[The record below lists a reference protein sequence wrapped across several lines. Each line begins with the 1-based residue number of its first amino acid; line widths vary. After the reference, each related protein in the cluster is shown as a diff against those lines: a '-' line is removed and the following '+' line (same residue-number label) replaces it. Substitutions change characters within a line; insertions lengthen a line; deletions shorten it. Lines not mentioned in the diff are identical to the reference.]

1 MSGLFLALDPGKR
14 KTGVALGNTIT
25 ETATV
30 LETVRG
36 KPSEQMAQLAKLAR
50 VWQPQWAV
58 VGLPAEASAKQAHA
72 YSKQLAAELRDS
84 LGLKV
89 EFIDEAYSTQA
100 ARSDAKQAG
109 GDVDSHAARLL
120 AEDWMAAKKHSG

>member
-58 VGLPAEASAKQAHA
+58 VGLPAEEHAKQAHA
-72 YSKQLAAELRDS
+72 YSKQLAAELRDN
-84 LGLKV
+84 LGLEV

-120 AEDWMAAKKHSG
+120 AEDWMAAKKRSG